1 MATTR
6 KRDVTR
12 NVHEILE
19 NNPETRSNDNLLLI
33 TYWSMVDGLH
43 FDATFPIMFPERAT
57 SAESIT
63 RSRRS
68 IQGQG
73 LFLPDAQT
81 RRARDSQQAAYQTA
95 YASGEDAVQTT
106 LFETQ

>member
-6 KRDVTR
+6 KKDVTR
-12 NVHEILE
+12 NVYEILE

-33 TYWSMVDGLH
+33 TYWSSYDNLT

-68 IQGQG
+68 IQGEG
-73 LFLPDAQT
+73 LFLPDEQVQ
-81 RRARDSQQAAYQTA
+81 RSRNRQMSEYQAAYASNESTQT
-95 YASGEDAVQTT
+95 S
-106 LFETQ
+106 LFETV